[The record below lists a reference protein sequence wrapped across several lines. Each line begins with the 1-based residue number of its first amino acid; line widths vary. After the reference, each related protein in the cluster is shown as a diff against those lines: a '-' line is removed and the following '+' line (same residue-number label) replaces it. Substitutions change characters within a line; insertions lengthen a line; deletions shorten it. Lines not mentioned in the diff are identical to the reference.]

1 MEVGVNGIRGVL
13 VQSHVEEEIKIELG
27 LVTIQQ
33 NSMEGMTALL
43 TERLAT
49 RLKIVTKALVTL
61 VSITV
66 SPNL

>member
-1 MEVGVNGIRGVL
+1 MEAGVNGVCGLL
-13 VQSHVEEEIKIELG
+13 VQFHVEEETKKELE

-61 VSITV
+61 VSINV